1 VAGVG
6 EVAVEELPGF
16 VAREWREF
24 RYVQVAEAAAS
35 SRGWFHEFLDVTE
48 TLPLPAEGGCVEER
62 VVVRTPDGLVFA
74 GLSYRGD
81 IEGWRR
87 YVESIARHRHC
98 LVALIQGNE
107 LACSDGRRYQLADCI
122 RQFA

>member
-1 VAGVG
+1 M
-6 EVAVEELPGF
+6 EELPGF
-16 VAREWREF
+16 VALEWREF

-35 SRGWFHEFLDVTE
+35 SRGWFHDLLDVAE

-62 VVVRTPDGLVFA
+62 VLVRTPDGLVFA

-87 YVESIARHRHC
+87 YVEAIARHRHC
-98 LVALIQGNE
+98 VIALIEGNE
-107 LACSDGRRYQLADCI
+107 LACSDGRRYRLADCI
-122 RQFA
+122 RWFA